1 MGCVFQMLVAK
12 GIPIESDS
20 LTIKDE
26 AIEAIQNLGS
36 FSTSTTISKWL
47 VKVLTNSMFSQ
58 LVDEM
63 GAFGCY
69 CCVIFLVKFA
79 RSVFA
84 GFDGGGVEIACF
96 FGMIQTSH
104 ICECDGEKGLAPTSD
119 SLFDITKAQCILS
132 VIPLSTSHT
141 IIHPFLLF
149 LYCRHSSLENMLHS
163 LISFGVEISTPH
175 SILYVELMRTSGG
188 IACGI
193 VVSTKQFEL
202 ENKCGVMATGIVKI
216 CGFITN
222 HPSGWVAT
230 LFAVMIPLRLI
241 RRVAAPFRTPI
252 RLFSADSKRSDLQ
265 TLHNKNF
272 LCISQLS
279 QKELLALLSKA
290 QELKNIYGHAENKK
304 KAPKP
309 LENDTCSMIFQKRST
324 RTRISS
330 EIGMHLLG
338 GKALFLSSDD
348 IQLGVN
354 ETLKDTALV
363 LSRFSDVILA
373 RVNSD
378 EDIKELAT
386 HATVP
391 VINALSDRFHPL
403 QALADY
409 MTITQHF
416 GRVDGLTI
424 AWIGD
429 GNNVLHD
436 YMIAAA
442 KLGANIQI
450 ATPKGYEPAADVIE
464 ETQKLAKHA
473 STRVLLTQQP
483 EEAVQGAHVIATDTW
498 ISMGQE
504 NESKKR
510 VKDFAGYQ
518 VSDGM
523 LQGAARDH
531 IFLHCLP
538 RHSEEV
544 TDDVFYSKRSLVFDE
559 AENRLWTVM
568 AVYASL
574 LGKA

>member
-1 MGCVFQMLVAK
+1 MFPLRIIRKVA
-12 GIPIESDS
+12 
-20 LTIKDE
+20 
-26 AIEAIQNLGS
+26 
-36 FSTSTTISKWL
+36 
-47 VKVLTNSMFSQ
+47 
-58 LVDEM
+58 
-63 GAFGCY
+63 
-69 CCVIFLVKFA
+69 
-79 RSVFA
+79 
-84 GFDGGGVEIACF
+84 
-96 FGMIQTSH
+96 
-104 ICECDGEKGLAPTSD
+104 
-119 SLFDITKAQCILS
+119 AQ
-132 VIPLSTSHT
+132 SHT
-141 IIHPFLLF
+141 SIRAF
-149 LYCRHSSLENMLHS
+149 SLEP
-163 LISFGVEISTPH
+163 T
-175 SILYVELMRTSGG
+175 
-188 IACGI
+188 
-193 VVSTKQFEL
+193 
-202 ENKCGVMATGIVKI
+202 
-216 CGFITN
+216 
-222 HPSGWVAT
+222 
-230 LFAVMIPLRLI
+230 
-241 RRVAAPFRTPI
+241 
-252 RLFSADSKRSDLQ
+252 RSDLKS
-265 TLHNKNF
+265 LHNKNF
-272 LCISQLS
+272 LSISQLSYELSPQFISDSRKITNHIFTS

-290 QELKNIYGHAENKK
+290 QELKNLYGHPINKK
-304 KAPKP
+304 NASKP
-309 LENDTCSMIFQKRST
+309 LENDICSMIFQKRST

-378 EDIKELAT
+378 QDIRKLAT

-391 VINALSDRFHPL
+391 VINALSDKFHPL

-409 MTITQHF
+409 MTISQHF

-442 KLGANIQI
+442 KLGANVQI
-450 ATPKGYEPAADVIE
+450 ATPKGYEPAADIIE
-464 ETQKLAKHA
+464 ETQQLAKHA
-473 STRVLLTQQP
+473 STRVLLTHQP

-504 NESKKR
+504 TESKKR

-518 VSDGM
+518 VSDEM
-523 LQGAARDH
+523 LQGAAQNH